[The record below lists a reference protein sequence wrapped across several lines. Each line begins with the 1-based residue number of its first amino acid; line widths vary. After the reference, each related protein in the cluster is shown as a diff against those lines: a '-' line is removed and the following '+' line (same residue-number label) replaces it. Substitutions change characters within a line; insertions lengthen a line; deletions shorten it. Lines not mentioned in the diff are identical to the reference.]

1 MAKICF
7 EIEVDTETGEV
18 MAGVCPQEE
27 ESTASDMEEDKTYL
41 KPVATL
47 GEALGMAHDA
57 LMSEQSAG
65 SEKMNRGAEIRKGY
79 DRAKGN
85 NMPGMM
91 GGMER

>member
-18 MAGVCPQEE
+18 MAGVCPPDEE
-27 ESTASDMEEDKTYL
+27 NGAEDMAADKAYL
-41 KPVATL
+41 QPVATM
-47 GEALGMAHDA
+47 GEALGLAHDA
-57 LMSEQSAG
+57 LMTEHAKG
-65 SEKMNRGAEIRKGY
+65 EDKMARGAEIRKGY

>member
-18 MAGVCPQEE
+18 MAGVCPPDDMAE
-27 ESTASDMEEDKTYL
+27 MEEDKTYL
-41 KPVATL
+41 QPVATL
-47 GEALGMAHDA
+47 GEAIGMAHDA
-57 LMSEQSAG
+57 LMTEQTQG
-65 SEKMNRGAEIRKGY
+65 EDKMARGAEIRKGY

-91 GGMER
+91 GGMGK

>member
-7 EIEVDTETGEV
+7 EIEVDTETCEV

-27 ESTASDMEEDKTYL
+27 ESGAEDMKADKAYL
-41 KPVATL
+41 RPVTSI

-65 SEKMNRGAEIRKGY
+65 TEKMNRGAEIRKGY